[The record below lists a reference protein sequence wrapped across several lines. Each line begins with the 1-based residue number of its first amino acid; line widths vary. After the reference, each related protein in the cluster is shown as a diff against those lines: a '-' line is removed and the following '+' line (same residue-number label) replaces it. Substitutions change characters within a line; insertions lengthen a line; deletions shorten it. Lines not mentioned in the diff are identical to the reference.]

1 MTTQFAVQRILV
13 PLDGSEYGE
22 RALPWAKAL
31 SVNNAEVILLEVV
44 PAASEVRD
52 FRGKVISSVD
62 DIAKGFQE
70 LAGSQLDDARTRW
83 FPDRENVT
91 LVIAEGDPT
100 EQILWAASQHNADI
114 IVMSSQGR
122 GAIGRFASGSVADR
136 VVRHAPIP
144 VMVVGPETGGHAD
157 TTIARIVAPTD
168 GSPLSLGS
176 LPVAA
181 GLARHT
187 STPVKIV
194 HVRTPSIDEFPAA
207 YHGMAVVPAVYSGEF
222 EDARQAEMDAL
233 INTAVSAVKAAGAE
247 ASGEAYT
254 GTVVN
259 TINELLLDGDILVIA
274 SHGRKGIPRWVLG
287 STAMKLIQSGTAP
300 IVVVTRDYLEEE
312 DSDSSAS

>member
-1 MTTQFAVQRILV
+1 MTTEFSVQRILV

-31 SVNNAEVILLEVV
+31 AVDKAEVILLEVV

-52 FRGKVISSVD
+52 FRGRVISSVD

-70 LAGSQLDDARTRW
+70 LARSQLDDARSRW
-83 FPDRENVT
+83 FPDRETVT

-100 EQILWAASQHNADI
+100 EQILWAAVQHNADL

-144 VMVVGPETGGHAD
+144 VMVVGPESGRESEA
-157 TTIARIVAPTD
+157 TITRIVAPTD
-168 GSPLSLGS
+168 GSPLSLSS

-181 GLARHT
+181 GLAKHT
-187 STPVKIV
+187 NAPVKIV

-207 YHGMAVVPAVYSGEF
+207 YHGMAVVPAVYSADF

-233 INTAVSAVKAAGAE
+233 INTAVSAVKAVGAE
-247 ASGEAYT
+247 ASGDSYT

-287 STAMKLIQSGTAP
+287 STAMKLIQSGSAP
-300 IVVVTRDYLEEE
+300 LVVVTRDYLEAA
-312 DSDSSAS
+312 DPDAPAS